1 MKRSLVVLVLVSA
14 IAFLPCRSSAADV
27 GPIFT
32 TPLVGMCAGAMV
44 GYFATFLSQEPSDHY
59 NTYVSVGAGVGFAL
73 GLVLGVSE
81 VVNANAS
88 FYQRETYR
96 DKLYGFNIT
105 FPMR

>member
-44 GYFATFLSQEPSDHY
+44 GYFATFLSKEPSDHY
-59 NTYVSVGAGVGFAL
+59 NTYVSVGAGVGFGLGLAL
-73 GLVLGVSE
+73 GISS
-81 VVNANAS
+81 VVNAQAN
-88 FYQRETYR
+88 FYHQDTAKE
-96 DKLYGFNIT
+96 KLYGLNISI
-105 FPMR
+105 PLK